1 MFDWSGLIQIM
12 FADIILSGDN
22 ALVIGMVAAGIAPE
36 KRRMVLAVGMG
47 LAAFFRIV
55 FAAGASY
62 IIDIPGILIIG
73 GLLLAWVCWRFYHE
87 IVEFTNNAANPKPAD
102 TVEGKDTLLGALFTI
117 AVADISMSLDNVV
130 AVAAIAR
137 EDTQLLIFGLIMA
150 IVMMAFFA
158 SMIMRFMLR
167 YPWVSYMGLLFLVYL
182 TIVML
187 YDGVMNLLSS
197 GLILKPLNKMKKF
210 N

>member
-87 IVEFTNNAANPKPAD
+87 IVDFTNNAANPKPAD

-167 YPWVSYMGLLFLVYL
+167 YPWVSYMGLFFLVYL

-197 GLILKPLNKMKKF
+197 GLLTG
-210 N
+210 

>member
-87 IVEFTNNAANPKPAD
+87 IVEFTNNSANPKPAD

-167 YPWVSYMGLLFLVYL
+167 YPWVSYMGLFFLVYL

-197 GLILKPLNKMKKF
+197 GLLTG
-210 N
+210 

>member
-87 IVEFTNNAANPKPAD
+87 NVEFTNNAANPKPA
-102 TVEGKDTLLGALFTI
+102 E
-117 AVADISMSLDNVV
+117 VARS
-130 AVAAIAR
+130 
-137 EDTQLLIFGLIMA
+137 Q
-150 IVMMAFFA
+150 
-158 SMIMRFMLR
+158 
-167 YPWVSYMGLLFLVYL
+167 
-182 TIVML
+182 
-187 YDGVMNLLSS
+187 
-197 GLILKPLNKMKKF
+197 
-210 N
+210 

>member
-102 TVEGKDTLLGALFTI
+102 AVEGKDTLLGALFTI

-167 YPWVSYMGLLFLVYL
+167 YPWVSYMGLFFLVYL

-197 GLILKPLNKMKKF
+197 GLLTG
-210 N
+210 

>member
-1 MFDWSGLIQIM
+1 MFDWTGLLQII

-47 LAAFFRIV
+47 LAAFFRII
-55 FAAGASY
+55 FAAGATY

-87 IVEFTNNAANPKPAD
+87 IVEFTNNAANPNEASA
-102 TVEGKDTLLGALFTI
+102 VEGKDTLLGALFTI

-137 EDTQLLIFGLIMA
+137 EDTQLLIFGLVLA

-158 SMIMRFMLR
+158 TMIMKFMLR
-167 YPWVSYMGLLFLVYL
+167 YPWVSYMGLVFLVYL
-182 TIVML
+182 TITML
-187 YDGVMNLLSS
+187 YDGVKNLLSS
-197 GLILKPLNKMKKF
+197 GLLTG
-210 N
+210 

>member
-87 IVEFTNNAANPKPAD
+87 IVEFTNNAGNPKP
-102 TVEGKDTLLGALFTI
+102 TEVVEGKDTLLRALFTI

-167 YPWVSYMGLLFLVYL
+167 YPWVSYMGLFFLVYL

-197 GLILKPLNKMKKF
+197 GLLTG
-210 N
+210 

>member
-1 MFDWSGLIQIM
+1 MFDWTGLIQII

-47 LAAFFRIV
+47 LAAFFRII
-55 FAAGASY
+55 FAAGATY

-73 GLLLAWVCWRFYHE
+73 GLLLAWVCWRFYHD
-87 IVEFTNNAANPKPAD
+87 IVEFTNNAANPTEASD
-102 TVEGKDTLLGALFTI
+102 AQGKDTLLGALFTI

-137 EDTQLLIFGLIMA
+137 EDTQLLIFGLVLA

-158 SMIMRFMLR
+158 SIIMRFMLR
-167 YPWVSYMGLLFLVYL
+167 YPWVSYVGLVFLVYL

-197 GLILKPLNKMKKF
+197 GLLTG
-210 N
+210 

>member
-47 LAAFFRIV
+47 LAAFFRII

-87 IVEFTNNAANPKPAD
+87 IVEFTNNAANPKPAEV
-102 TVEGKDTLLGALFTI
+102 VEGKDTLLRALFTI

-167 YPWVSYMGLLFLVYL
+167 YPWVSYMGLFFLVYL

-197 GLILKPLNKMKKF
+197 GLLTG
-210 N
+210 

>member
-1 MFDWSGLIQIM
+1 MFDWPGLIQIM

-87 IVEFTNNAANPKPAD
+87 IVEFTNNTANPKPAEAVD
-102 TVEGKDTLLGALFTI
+102 GKDTLLRALFTI

-137 EDTQLLIFGLIMA
+137 EDTQLLILGLIMA

-167 YPWVSYMGLLFLVYL
+167 YPWVSYMGLFFLVYL

-197 GLILKPLNKMKKF
+197 GLLTG
-210 N
+210 

>member
-1 MFDWSGLIQIM
+1 MQQTP
-12 FADIILSGDN
+12 N
-22 ALVIGMVAAGIAPE
+22 QP
-36 KRRMVLAVGMG
+36 
-47 LAAFFRIV
+47 
-55 FAAGASY
+55 
-62 IIDIPGILIIG
+62 
-73 GLLLAWVCWRFYHE
+73 
-87 IVEFTNNAANPKPAD
+87 NNAANPKPAD

-167 YPWVSYMGLLFLVYL
+167 YPWVSYMGLFFLVYL

-197 GLILKPLNKMKKF
+197 GLLTG
-210 N
+210 

>member
-22 ALVIGMVAAGIAPE
+22 ALVIGMVAAGIGPE

-87 IVEFTNNAANPKPAD
+87 IVEFTNNAANPKP
-102 TVEGKDTLLGALFTI
+102 TEVVEGKDTLLRALFTI

-167 YPWVSYMGLLFLVYL
+167 YPWVSYMGLFFLVYL

-197 GLILKPLNKMKKF
+197 GLLTG
-210 N
+210 

>member
-1 MFDWSGLIQIM
+1 MFDWTGLIQII

-47 LAAFFRIV
+47 LAAFFRII
-55 FAAGASY
+55 FAAGATY

-87 IVEFTNNAANPKPAD
+87 IVEFTNNAANPTEASD
-102 TVEGKDTLLGALFTI
+102 AQRKDTLLGALFTI

-137 EDTQLLIFGLIMA
+137 EDTQLLIFGLVLA

-158 SMIMRFMLR
+158 SIIMRFMLR
-167 YPWVSYMGLLFLVYL
+167 YPWVSYVGLVFLVYL

-197 GLILKPLNKMKKF
+197 GLLTG
-210 N
+210 

>member
-167 YPWVSYMGLLFLVYL
+167 YPWVSYMGLFFLVYL

-197 GLILKPLNKMKKF
+197 GLLTG
-210 N
+210 

>member
-73 GLLLAWVCWRFYHE
+73 GLLLAWVCWRFYGD
-87 IVEFTNNAANPKPAD
+87 IKDFAAPPAD
-102 TVEGKDTLLGALFTI
+102 DTSPAKGKVTMGSALVTI
-117 AVADISMSLDNVV
+117 AIADISMSLDNVL

-137 EDTQLLIFGLIMA
+137 DNTQLLVIGLVLA
-150 IVMMAFFA
+150 IVLMAFFA
-158 SMIMRFMLR
+158 SLIMRVMLKFPAIA
-167 YPWVSYMGLLFLVYL
+167 YVGLVFLVYL
-182 TIVML
+182 TTKML
-187 YDGVMNLLSS
+187 YDGWLDLVTY
-197 GLILKPLNKMKKF
+197 F
-210 N
+210 

>member
-167 YPWVSYMGLLFLVYL
+167 YPWVSYMGLFFLVYL

-197 GLILKPLNKMKKF
+197 GLLTGQQ
-210 N
+210 

>member
-87 IVEFTNNAANPKPAD
+87 IVEFTNNAANPKPAEV
-102 TVEGKDTLLGALFTI
+102 VEGKDTLLRALFTI

-167 YPWVSYMGLLFLVYL
+167 YPWVSYVGLVFLVYL

-197 GLILKPLNKMKKF
+197 GLLTG
-210 N
+210 

>member
-87 IVEFTNNAANPKPAD
+87 IVEFTNNAANPKPAEV
-102 TVEGKDTLLGALFTI
+102 VESKDTLLRALFTI

-167 YPWVSYMGLLFLVYL
+167 YPWVSYMGLFFLVYL

-197 GLILKPLNKMKKF
+197 GLLTG
-210 N
+210 

>member
-1 MFDWSGLIQIM
+1 MFDWTGLIQII

-22 ALVIGMVAAGIAPE
+22 AIVIGMVAAGIAPE

-47 LAAFFRIV
+47 LAAFFRII
-55 FAAGASY
+55 FAAGATY

-87 IVEFTNNAANPKPAD
+87 IIEFTNNAANPNEVTA
-102 TVEGKDTLLGALFTI
+102 VQGKDSLMGALFTI

-137 EDTQLLIFGLIMA
+137 EDTQLLIFGLVFA
-150 IVMMAFFA
+150 IIMMAFFA
-158 SMIMRFMLR
+158 SIIMRFMLK
-167 YPWVSYMGLLFLVYL
+167 YPWISYIGLLFLVYL
-182 TIVML
+182 TCVML

-197 GLILKPLNKMKKF
+197 GLLTG
-210 N
+210 

>member
-87 IVEFTNNAANPKPAD
+87 IVEFTNNAANPKPVD

-167 YPWVSYMGLLFLVYL
+167 YPWVSYMGLFFLVYL

-197 GLILKPLNKMKKF
+197 GLLTG
-210 N
+210 

>member
-22 ALVIGMVAAGIAPE
+22 ALVIGMVAAVIAPE
-36 KRRMVLAVGMG
+36 KRRMVPAVGMG

-87 IVEFTNNAANPKPAD
+87 IVEFTNNAANPKPAEV
-102 TVEGKDTLLGALFTI
+102 VEGKDTLLRALFTI

-167 YPWVSYMGLLFLVYL
+167 YPWVSYMGLFFLVYL

-197 GLILKPLNKMKKF
+197 GLLTG
-210 N
+210 

>member
-1 MFDWSGLIQIM
+1 MFDWTGLLQIV

-47 LAAFFRIV
+47 LAAFFRII
-55 FAAGASY
+55 FAAGATY

-87 IVEFTNNAANPKPAD
+87 IVEFTNNAANPNEASA
-102 TVEGKDTLLGALFTI
+102 VEGKDTLLGALFTI

-137 EDTQLLIFGLIMA
+137 EDTQLLIFGLVLA

-158 SMIMRFMLR
+158 SIIMRFMLR
-167 YPWVSYMGLLFLVYL
+167 YPWVSYVGLVFLVYL
-182 TIVML
+182 TMVML

-197 GLILKPLNKMKKF
+197 GLLTG
-210 N
+210 

>member
-1 MFDWSGLIQIM
+1 MFDWTGLIQII

-22 ALVIGMVAAGIAPE
+22 AIVIGMVAAGIAPE

-47 LAAFFRIV
+47 LAAFFRII
-55 FAAGASY
+55 FAAGATY

-87 IVEFTNNAANPKPAD
+87 IVEFTNNAANPNEVTA
-102 TVEGKDTLLGALFTI
+102 VQGKDSLLGALFTI

-137 EDTQLLIFGLIMA
+137 EDTQLLIFGLVFA
-150 IVMMAFFA
+150 IIMMAFFA
-158 SMIMRFMLR
+158 SIIMRFMLK
-167 YPWVSYMGLLFLVYL
+167 YPWISYIGLLFLIYL
-182 TIVML
+182 TCVML

-197 GLILKPLNKMKKF
+197 GLLTG
-210 N
+210 

>member
-47 LAAFFRIV
+47 LAAFFRII

-73 GLLLAWVCWRFYHE
+73 GLLLAWVCWRFYDE
-87 IVEFTNNAANPKPAD
+87 IIEFTNNAANPKPAEV
-102 TVEGKDTLLGALFTI
+102 VEGKDTLLRALFTI

-167 YPWVSYMGLLFLVYL
+167 YPWVSYMGLFFLVYL

-197 GLILKPLNKMKKF
+197 GLLTG
-210 N
+210 

>member
-1 MFDWSGLIQIM
+1 MFDWTGLIQII

-22 ALVIGMVAAGIAPE
+22 AIVIGMVAAGIAPE

-47 LAAFFRIV
+47 LAAFFRII
-55 FAAGASY
+55 FAAGATY

-87 IVEFTNNAANPKPAD
+87 IVEFTNNAANPNEVTA
-102 TVEGKDTLLGALFTI
+102 VQGKDSLLGALFTI

-137 EDTQLLIFGLIMA
+137 EDTQLLIFGLVFA
-150 IVMMAFFA
+150 IIMMAFFA
-158 SMIMRFMLR
+158 SIIMRFMLK
-167 YPWVSYMGLLFLVYL
+167 YPWISYIGLLFLVYL
-182 TIVML
+182 TCVML

-197 GLILKPLNKMKKF
+197 GLLTG
-210 N
+210 

>member
-87 IVEFTNNAANPKPAD
+87 IVEFTNNAANPKPVD

-197 GLILKPLNKMKKF
+197 GLLTG
-210 N
+210 

>member
-47 LAAFFRIV
+47 LAAFFRII
-55 FAAGASY
+55 FAAGATY

-87 IVEFTNNAANPKPAD
+87 IVEFTSNAANPKPAD
-102 TVEGKDTLLGALFTI
+102 VVEGKDTLLGALLTI
-117 AVADISMSLDNVV
+117 AVANTSMSLDNAV

-150 IVMMAFFA
+150 IVMMALFA

-167 YPWVSYMGLLFLVYL
+167 YPWVSYMGLFFLVYL

-187 YDGVMNLLSS
+187 YDGVMNLLSG
-197 GLILKPLNKMKKF
+197 GLLTG
-210 N
+210 

>member
-87 IVEFTNNAANPKPAD
+87 IVEFTNNAANPKPVD

-137 EDTQLLIFGLIMA
+137 EATQWLIFGLIMA
-150 IVMMAFFA
+150 IVMLAFIA

-197 GLILKPLNKMKKF
+197 GFLTG
-210 N
+210 

>member
-1 MFDWSGLIQIM
+1 LFLP
-12 FADIILSGDN
+12 
-22 ALVIGMVAAGIAPE
+22 LV
-36 KRRMVLAVGMG
+36 
-47 LAAFFRIV
+47 
-55 FAAGASY
+55 ASY

-167 YPWVSYMGLLFLVYL
+167 YPWVSYMGLFFLVYL

-197 GLILKPLNKMKKF
+197 GLLTG
-210 N
+210 

>member
-73 GLLLAWVCWRFYHE
+73 GLLLALVCWRFYHE
-87 IVEFTNNAANPKPAD
+87 IVEFTNNAANPKP
-102 TVEGKDTLLGALFTI
+102 TEVVEGKDTLLGALFTI

-167 YPWVSYMGLLFLVYL
+167 YPWVSYMGLFFLVYL

-197 GLILKPLNKMKKF
+197 GLLTG
-210 N
+210 

>member
-1 MFDWSGLIQIM
+1 MFDWTGLIQII

-22 ALVIGMVAAGIAPE
+22 AIVIGMVAAGIAPE

-47 LAAFFRIV
+47 LAAFFRII
-55 FAAGASY
+55 FAAGATY

-87 IVEFTNNAANPKPAD
+87 IVEFTNNAANPNEVTA
-102 TVEGKDTLLGALFTI
+102 VQGKDSLLGALFTI

-137 EDTQLLIFGLIMA
+137 EDTQLLIFGLVFA
-150 IVMMAFFA
+150 IIMMAFFA
-158 SMIMRFMLR
+158 SIIMRFMLK
-167 YPWVSYMGLLFLVYL
+167 YPWISYIGLLFLVYL
-182 TIVML
+182 ACDML

-197 GLILKPLNKMKKF
+197 GLLTG
-210 N
+210 

>member
-1 MFDWSGLIQIM
+1 MFDWSCLIQSM

-87 IVEFTNNAANPKPAD
+87 IVEFTNNAANPKPAEV
-102 TVEGKDTLLGALFTI
+102 VEGKDTLLRALFTI

-167 YPWVSYMGLLFLVYL
+167 YPWVSYMGLFFLVYL

-197 GLILKPLNKMKKF
+197 GLLTG
-210 N
+210 

>member
-87 IVEFTNNAANPKPAD
+87 IVEFTNNAANPKP
-102 TVEGKDTLLGALFTI
+102 TEVVEGKDTLLGALFTI

-167 YPWVSYMGLLFLVYL
+167 YPWVSYMGLFFLVYL

-197 GLILKPLNKMKKF
+197 GLLTG
-210 N
+210 

>member
-87 IVEFTNNAANPKPAD
+87 IVEFTNNAANPKPAEV
-102 TVEGKDTLLGALFTI
+102 VEGKDTLLRALFTI

-167 YPWVSYMGLLFLVYL
+167 YPWVSYMGLFFLVYL

-197 GLILKPLNKMKKF
+197 GLLTGQQ
-210 N
+210 

>member
-1 MFDWSGLIQIM
+1 MIDWSGLIQIM

-36 KRRMVLAVGMG
+36 KRRMVLAIGMG
-47 LAAFFRIV
+47 LAAFFRII
-55 FAAGASY
+55 FAVAATY

-87 IVEFTNNAANPKPAD
+87 IVEFTNNAANPDQATNPK
-102 TVEGKDTLLGALFTI
+102 GKDTLLGALFTI

-137 EDTQLLIFGLIMA
+137 DDTQLLIFGLVMA
-150 IVMMAFFA
+150 IIMMAFFA
-158 SMIMRFMLR
+158 SIIMRFMLR
-167 YPWVSYMGLLFLVYL
+167 YPWVSYVGLIFLVYL
-182 TIVML
+182 TCVML
-187 YDGVMNLLSS
+187 YDGVANLLSS
-197 GLILKPLNKMKKF
+197 GLLTG
-210 N
+210 